1 MIFLINNCSDNNKM
15 IYENIDQLLRSIKLK
30 EFLNKP
36 NDDVFF
42 KKFQKMDQHNYL
54 KLLDYKYVDKRIY
67 FINPSNLTINSYI
80 HCLCN
85 ISIDISDMNIVKTR
99 YDKKET
105 EVFKEL
111 ILKDLEKYE
120 KQYN

>member
-42 KKFQKMDQHNYL
+42 IKFQKMDQHNYL

-67 FINPSNLTINSYI
+67 FISTRDSLINAHI
-80 HCLCN
+80 HCLAN
-85 ISIDISDMNIVKTR
+85 ITINRLDMNILKTR

-105 EVFKEL
+105 ETFKEL

>member
-1 MIFLINNCSDNNKM
+1 MN
-15 IYENIDQLLRSIKLK
+15 
-30 EFLNKP
+30 
-36 NDDVFF
+36 
-42 KKFQKMDQHNYL
+42 QHNYMR
-54 KLLDYKYVDKRIY
+54 LLDFKYDDKRIY

>member
-30 EFLNKP
+30 EFLGKP

-42 KKFQKMDQHNYL
+42 IKFQKMDQHNYL

-67 FINPSNLTINSYI
+67 FISTRDSLINAHI
-80 HCLCN
+80 QCLCN
-85 ISIDISDMNIVKTR
+85 ISIDRLDMSIVKTR
-99 YDKKET
+99 YNKKET
-105 EVFKEL
+105 EMFKDL